1 MEKPNGLIMLNLLR
15 RNSVNHPTLIVD
27 DQRVML
33 IDTGLPDQYNVL
45 NDELIRVGFRMDQ
58 VTDILITH
66 HDMDHMG
73 IVKQIKG
80 MFPSINVLAHRIEVP
95 YINGTLKHLKLDDI
109 DSGRVIL
116 TEDRQT
122 WYDNL
127 VQKFPSCV
135 CEVDEVIE
143 DGQII
148 DIAGG
153 LQVILTAGHTL
164 GQVSLFHPGS
174 KTLISADA
182 LNIKEGI
189 LSGPNPIATHDLD
202 EGMRS
207 IKKLADFDIQKAIV
221 FHGGWIES
229 TDLSMQ
235 LHKLADDYFNQKKM

>member
-1 MEKPNGLIMLNLLR
+1 MEKNTGVFMLNLVR
-15 RNSVNHPTLIVD
+15 RNSVNHPSLIVD
-27 DQRVML
+27 EHRVML
-33 IDTGLPDQYNVL
+33 IDTGLPDQYDVL
-45 NDELIRVGFRMDQ
+45 NEDLKRVGFSMDQ

-73 IVKQIKG
+73 IVKQIKTLY
-80 MFPSINVLAHRIEVP
+80 PNINVLAYHVEIP
-95 YINGTLKHLKLDDI
+95 YINGTIKHLKLNDI
-109 DSGRVIL
+109 DTGRVIL

-127 VQKFPSCV
+127 VQKFPACV
-135 CEVDEVIE
+135 CEVDEILE

-153 LQVILTAGHTL
+153 LQVILTVGHTL
-164 GQVSLFHPGS
+164 GQVSLFHMS
-174 KTLISADA
+174 TKTLISADA
-182 LNIKEGI
+182 LNIKDGK

-207 IKKLADFDIQKAIV
+207 IKKLAAFDIKSAII

-229 TDLSMQ
+229 DDLPQQ
-235 LHKLADDYFNQKKM
+235 LHQLADDYFMSK